1 MRFSEQNVRAP
12 DENAC
17 TAGYNNVGFVCT
29 ALPTF
34 LGPARALHMVS
45 KVLWVVYFPRF
56 TAGANFVG
64 NCCTVR
70 LHTTAIPDATT
81 ARKELHINND
91 LEVVHP
97 LSGSSST

>member
-1 MRFSEQNVRAP
+1 MRFREQNVRAP

-91 LEVVHP
+91 LELVHP
-97 LSGSSST
+97 LSRSKST